1 MLLWP
6 SCQVLARPGLWNLG
20 NNYERLPL
28 ICQHGLPHFTDN
40 SSGDMALDRQNSHK
54 RAFQG
59 FLPLLQ
65 QDSVTDYE
73 TIMQEVDQWP
83 ISPETES
90 TFGREKRLKIS
101 DLGFHSDEWSKIPT
115 QYEAEATPYCHS
127 ESSNAHNEKD
137 SNVKSMDTVPL
148 AELEFVSQEDIWC
161 SLDQQLNHGQD
172 NVQFSD
178 PNINASQ
185 ILHHEEALDNQRIQD
200 DENEQSDI
208 FRSSQS
214 HPNDLKSGLEGLN
227 LMSNSDEPILE
238 FISFPELS
246 NQVFTKELLS

>member
-238 FISFPELS
+238 FISFPELWDH
-246 NQVFTKELLS
+246 